1 MTSRRPA
8 AAALAVALVLLA
20 ACSDDASSTDGSTS
34 GTGSAAPDVT
44 ICDPEGTA
52 QAEADLPAVAD
63 IEQAVADLE
72 AELGG
77 PQVYFE
83 INATAR
89 LVNLWVS
96 LNDGAVAQP
105 WLWAAGELSSTDPD
119 EASGGTFVAQDL
131 DFDPDAVLTEVRRE
145 VPDSILE
152 TFYIHGDGE
161 GNVQYSV
168 LTSALCG
175 GGLDVI
181 VGPDG
186 DVRSV
191 DPVG

>member
-20 ACSDDASSTDGSTS
+20 ACSDDASSTDGSTAT
-34 GTGSAAPDVT
+34 TGPDVT
-44 ICDPEGTA
+44 ICDPQGTA
-52 QAEADLPAVAD
+52 QAEVDLPAVGD

-77 PQVYFE
+77 PQEYFE

-96 LNDGAVAQP
+96 LNDGTVAQP
-105 WLWAAGELSSTDPD
+105 WLWANGELSSEDGDT
-119 EASGGTFVAQDL
+119 ASGGTFVADDL
-131 DFDPDAVLTEVRRE
+131 DFDPDTVLTKVRDE

-152 TFYIHGDGE
+152 TFYVHGDGD

-181 VGPDG
+181 VGPEG

-191 DPVG
+191 DPVS

>member
-1 MTSRRPA
+1 MIFRRPA
-8 AAALAVALVLLA
+8 AVALATALVLLV
-20 ACSDDASSTDGSTS
+20 ACSDGDASIDRSTGTS
-34 GTGSAAPDVT
+34 GPDVT
-44 ICDPEGTA
+44 ICDPEGSV

-77 PQVYFE
+77 VQEYFE

-96 LNDGAVAQP
+96 LNDGDIAQP
-105 WLWAAGELSSTDPD
+105 WLWTDGSLSSDDGD
-119 EASGGTFVAQDL
+119 EASGGTFVAADL
-131 DFDPDAVLTEVRRE
+131 DFDPDVVLTKVRSE

-152 TFYIHGDGE
+152 TFYVHGDGT

-168 LTSALCG
+168 LASALCG

-181 VGPDG
+181 VGPEG

-191 DPVG
+191 DPIG

>member
-20 ACSDDASSTDGSTS
+20 ACSDDASSTDGSTAT
-34 GTGSAAPDVT
+34 TGPDVT
-44 ICDPEGTA
+44 ICDPQGTA
-52 QAEADLPAVAD
+52 QSEADLPAVGD

-77 PQVYFE
+77 PQEYFE

-96 LNDGAVAQP
+96 LNDGTVAQP
-105 WLWAAGELSSTDPD
+105 WLWANGELSSEDGDT
-119 EASGGTFVAQDL
+119 ASGGTFVADDL
-131 DFDPDAVLTEVRRE
+131 DFDPDTVLTKVRDE

-152 TFYIHGDGE
+152 TFYVHGDGD

-181 VGPDG
+181 VGPEG

-191 DPVG
+191 DPVS

>member
-1 MTSRRPA
+1 MIFRRPA
-8 AAALAVALVLLA
+8 AVALATALVLLV
-20 ACSDDASSTDGSTS
+20 ACSDGDASIDGSTGTS
-34 GTGSAAPDVT
+34 GPDVT
-44 ICDPEGTA
+44 ICDPEGSV

-77 PQVYFE
+77 VQEYFE

-96 LNDGAVAQP
+96 LNDGDIAQP
-105 WLWAAGELSSTDPD
+105 WLWTDGSLSSDDGD
-119 EASGGTFVAQDL
+119 EASGGTFVAADL
-131 DFDPDAVLTEVRRE
+131 DFDPDVVLTKVRSE

-152 TFYIHGDGE
+152 TFYVHGDGT

-168 LTSALCG
+168 LASALCG

-181 VGPDG
+181 VGPEG

-191 DPVG
+191 DPIG

>member
-20 ACSDDASSTDGSTS
+20 ACSDDASSTDGST
-34 GTGSAAPDVT
+34 GTTGPDVT
-44 ICDPEGTA
+44 ICDPQGTA
-52 QAEADLPAVAD
+52 QAEADLPAVGD

-77 PQVYFE
+77 PQEYFE

-96 LNDGAVAQP
+96 LNDGTVAQP
-105 WLWAAGELSSTDPD
+105 WLWANGELSSEDGDT
-119 EASGGTFVAQDL
+119 ASGGTFVADDL
-131 DFDPDAVLTEVRRE
+131 DFDPDTVLTKVRDE

-152 TFYIHGDGE
+152 TFYVHGDGD

-181 VGPDG
+181 VGPEG

-191 DPVG
+191 DPVS